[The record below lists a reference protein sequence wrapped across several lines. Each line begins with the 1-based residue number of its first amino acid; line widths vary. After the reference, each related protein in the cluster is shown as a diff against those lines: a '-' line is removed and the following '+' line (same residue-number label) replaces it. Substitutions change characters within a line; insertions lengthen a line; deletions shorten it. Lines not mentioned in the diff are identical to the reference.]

1 MAIQTVSNTLVGSTN
16 NLISDGDTSG
26 ASWAAL
32 QADLRDYYQTGDVVE
47 DSSELVEEIDRISN
61 DLYAENGL
69 EALAGTKMIERSQ
82 GGYKILE

>member
-1 MAIQTVSNTLVGSTN
+1 
-16 NLISDGDTSG
+16 LISDGGTSG

-32 QADLRDYYQTGDVVE
+32 RVDLREHYDTGDVIE
-47 DSSELVEEIDRISN
+47 DSSEPVEEIDRISN